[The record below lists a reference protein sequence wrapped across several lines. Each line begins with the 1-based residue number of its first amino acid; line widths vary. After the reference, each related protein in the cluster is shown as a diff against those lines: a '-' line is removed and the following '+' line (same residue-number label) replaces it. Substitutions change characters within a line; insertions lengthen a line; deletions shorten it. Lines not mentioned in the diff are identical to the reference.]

1 MIKAVIFDMDGLM
14 VDSEPVHFKAYE
26 QVLGELG
33 KTVPE
38 SDYAERYVGI
48 SDGDAAQDIV
58 KRYHLPISAKELLTR
73 KAAAFAK
80 LLPGNV
86 VPKEGLFDLL
96 KDLRAHGY
104 KTAVASGAML
114 PDIEKIIA
122 SLGLQ
127 DSFDALCSAEQ
138 VAHGKPAPDVF
149 LLAAQKLG
157 VQPAES
163 LVLED
168 APVGAQAAHAAGMKC
183 YAIPSRETKGRSF
196 NGATQVLSSLNEVFA
211 ALQQEK

>member
-1 MIKAVIFDMDGLM
+1 MIKAVIFDLDGLM

-26 QVLGELG
+26 HVLRELG
-33 KTVPE
+33 KIVPE

-58 KRYHLPISAKELLTR
+58 KRYHLSIRAEELLAR
-73 KAAAFAK
+73 KSAAFAK
-80 LLPGNV
+80 LLPGHV

-96 KDLRAHGY
+96 KNLRIHGY

-114 PDIEKIIA
+114 SDIEKIIA
-122 SLGLQ
+122 ALRLQ
-127 DSFDALCSAEQ
+127 NSFDALCSAEH

-196 NGATQVLSSLNEVFA
+196 TGATQVLSSLSEVFA

>member
-1 MIKAVIFDMDGLM
+1 MIKAVIFDLDGLM

-26 QVLGELG
+26 HVLRELG
-33 KTVPE
+33 ITVPE

-80 LLPGNV
+80 LLPGHV

-96 KDLRAHGY
+96 KNLREHKY

-114 PDIEKIIA
+114 PDIKQIIA
-122 SLGLQ
+122 ALGLQ
-127 DSFDALCSAEQ
+127 ASFDALCSAEQ
-138 VAHGKPAPDVF
+138 VTRGKPDPDVF

-157 VQPAES
+157 VQPAEC

-183 YAIPSRETKGRSF
+183 YAIPSRETKGRTF
-196 NGATQVLSSLNEVFA
+196 VGADKVLNSLDDVWS
-211 ALQQEK
+211 ALRQEK